1 MGKVRVGQLEDA
13 VLGEL
18 QTYDQE
24 AADAV
29 RKTVKTVARDG
40 RKEIQAKS
48 PVDTGIYQRGWKDT
62 VVYEGSMGV
71 RVLIHNKTSYQLTHL
86 LEHGHARTG
95 GGRVAGKPHIRPAE
109 ENMERSLIRKL
120 KEVLE
125 K

>member
-1 MGKVRVGQLEDA
+1 MGKVRVGQLADA

-18 QTYDQE
+18 QAYDQE

-40 RKEIQAKS
+40 RKEIQAQS

-71 RVLIHNKTSYQLTHL
+71 RVLIHNKTSYQRTHL

>member
-1 MGKVRVGQLEDA
+1 MGKVRVGQLADA

-18 QTYDQE
+18 QAYDQE

-71 RVLIHNKTSYQLTHL
+71 RVLIHNETSYQLTHL

>member
-1 MGKVRVGQLEDA
+1 MGKVRVEQLGDA

-18 QTYDQE
+18 QAYDQE

-95 GGRVAGKPHIRPAE
+95 GGRVVGKPHIRPAE